1 MGQTGNPMSE
11 ETLESKVGSGDPPEV
26 EEEQPEEGAEEVVEE
41 KEPEKE
47 PEPEKKRSVL
57 DDLREERAKRR
68 EAQAELERLKSK
80 PPIDE
85 DETVK
90 QARSW
95 FDKEYERRSQTE
107 RESQQK
113 AEDDAVEATLS
124 QIEDL
129 KTTFEDF
136 DETAVVDFANKN
148 DISNLETAY
157 WRLKAEAPVTTKAK
171 PKLPSG
177 TKTTDEVK
185 VETSPNAD
193 AGKSIF
199 QIVREE
205 VAKRGIK

>member
-1 MGQTGNPMSE
+1 MSE
-11 ETLESKVGSGDPPEV
+11 ETLESSVGSGEPPITSDEEV
-26 EEEQPEEGAEEVVEE
+26 AEEVVEE
-41 KEPEKE
+41 KEKEPEKE
-47 PEPEKKRSVL
+47 PDPPEKKHSVL

-113 AEDDAVEATLS
+113 AEDEAVEATLS

-136 DETAVVDFANKN
+136 DETAVVEFANKN